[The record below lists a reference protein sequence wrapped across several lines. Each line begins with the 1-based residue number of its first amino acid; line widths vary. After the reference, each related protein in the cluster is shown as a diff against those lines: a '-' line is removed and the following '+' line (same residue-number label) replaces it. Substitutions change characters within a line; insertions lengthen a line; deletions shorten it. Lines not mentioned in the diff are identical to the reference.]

1 MLLTF
6 ISILTVVSSVKSD
19 IKNKK
24 RSHSAYVVIVAKW
37 LGKNKCKIQKLQRG
51 VHGIIVPHLSAV
63 VFAGLP
69 VGGVFFFFKMLILVL
84 IYHNSNM
91 YNKTIPA
98 SLLHTKVKMQG
109 IIE

>member
-1 MLLTF
+1 M
-6 ISILTVVSSVKSD
+6 
-19 IKNKK
+19 
-24 RSHSAYVVIVAKW
+24 
-37 LGKNKCKIQKLQRG
+37 QG
-51 VHGIIVPHLSAV
+51 VIVPHLRAV